1 MRNKVRPNTAG
12 FTMAGVMI
20 FVAVAMVLMG
30 SVLTVTQNNARMS
43 YRSRQMNAATYAA
56 EALLERAY
64 LAWQQS
70 MAASSSGL
78 ATNSQLQTAIVLGNM
93 IPQATENDK
102 LANFNYPASVN
113 GVANLAITAL
123 ASDGTPITDANGVP
137 QKTIST
143 AEGVVYRYKI
153 VAFAT
158 ANPLGRTPITVG
170 IERYFTRR
178 DDSMS
183 VGVFLQDSAGIHPGD
198 KLIFDATCE
207 VHSNGTLYAAAYS
220 TPTTSSVQFLGPVS
234 YVKGYVEGFPPD
246 AEVAAG
252 TVAKAPIWNDGK
264 TYSQSATRPSQLSP
278 SPALE
283 PNGIDQVAQA
293 SSSNA
298 NTTDGYREII
308 EPPSDKSIADPYAAV
323 RMYNQAGVVITF
335 TQNYDTQGNAGAPTF
350 TVTGPGGQA
359 LPGGA
364 AAASAL
370 ETAFNTSTGGFDQS
384 RIYDMRESSNVQV
397 TNLHIDTLG
406 NVLASSI
413 PNFNGVLY
421 VADQSTPPAGIKKAI
436 RLINGARLPSSG
448 SGGNQQGFTVASQNA
463 VYVQGDYNTDARGS
477 SQAYNPQNLPSN
489 TSLTGL
495 TEMTPNAHV
504 PAAILADAV
513 TVLSNSWSDTKSTT
527 SSDPSTKPASSTTVE
542 ASIVAGVSLAASTSS
557 SSTDKYIQGGVQ
569 NIVRLAEDWTNQT
582 LTLNGSLSE
591 LYSSAQFTGPW
602 AVYPNYLPGNRR
614 VIYDSNL
621 KQTPPP
627 GQPPISTYVRGEW
640 HRL

>member
-1 MRNKVRPNTAG
+1 
-12 FTMAGVMI
+12 MAGVMI
-20 FVAVAMVLMG
+20 FVAVAMVLIG
-30 SVLTVTQNNARMS
+30 SVLSVTQSNALLS

-64 LAWQQS
+64 LAWQQT
-70 MAASSSGL
+70 MAASSTGL
-78 ATNSQLQTAIVLGNM
+78 ATNSQIQTAIVLNDM
-93 IPQATENDK
+93 IPQASENDK
-102 LANFNYPASVN
+102 LAGFTYPASVN
-113 GVANLAITAL
+113 GVANLSITAL
-123 ASDGTPITDANGVP
+123 ASDGTTITDANGVP
-137 QKTIST
+137 QKTVST

-158 ANPLGRTPITVG
+158 VNPLGRNPITVG
-170 IERYFTRR
+170 IQRYFTRR

-183 VGVFLQDSAGIHPGD
+183 VGVFLQDSEGIHPGD
-198 KLIFDATCE
+198 KLIFDASCQ
-207 VHSNGTLYAAAYS
+207 VHSNGTLYAAAYA
-220 TPTTSSVQFLGPVS
+220 TPTTSSVQFQGPVS

-252 TVAKAPIWNDGK
+252 TVAKAPIWKDGK
-264 TYSQSATRPSQLSP
+264 TYSLSATRPGQLSP

-283 PNGIDQVAQA
+283 PNGIDQVAQT
-293 SSSNA
+293 SSTNA

-308 EPPSDKSIADPYAAV
+308 EPPSDKTAADPYAAV
-323 RMYNQAGVVITF
+323 RMYNLAGVVITF
-335 TQNYDTQGNAGAPTF
+335 TQNYNAQGVAGAPSF

-359 LPGGA
+359 LPGGDA
-364 AAASAL
+364 VASAL
-370 ETAFNTSTGGFDQS
+370 KTAFNTSTGSFDQS
-384 RIYDMRESSNVQV
+384 RIYDMREASNVQV
-397 TNLHIDTLG
+397 TTLHIDTLG
-406 NVLASSI
+406 DVVASKL
-413 PNFNGVLY
+413 PDFNGVLY
-421 VADQSTPPAGIKKAI
+421 VTDQSTPPAGIKKAI

-448 SGGNQQGFTVASQNA
+448 AGGNKKGFTVASQNA

-477 SQAYNPQNLPSN
+477 SQAYNPTSLPSN
-489 TSLTGL
+489 ASLTGA
-495 TEMTPNAHV
+495 TEMTSNAHV

-513 TVLSNSWSDTKSTT
+513 TVLSNSWSDTKATS

-542 ASIVAGVSLAASTSS
+542 ASIVAGVSLAKSTSS
-557 SSTDKYIQGGVQ
+557 TSADQYIQGGVQ

-614 VIYDSNL
+614 VVYDSNL
-621 KQTPPP
+621 KTSPPP

-640 HRL
+640 NRL